1 MAAAALQMPPSLS
14 QDIHTAAFMPHPR
27 PPFPKPRQPKLAI
40 PPSPMRPVTEPMPE
54 AKAADADAVKNT
66 NASSPILP
74 TTPKLRR
81 KRKSFAGT
89 RLSEFEDKFRRVVP
103 LILSI
108 LPFMD
113 MLTKRDLEP
122 SGTAPD
128 IAPKRRRLGKDPK
141 FSTGQ
146 SPEKSGEEQEGPT
159 RESYPDPRWMNE
171 PRRYL
176 HLRDHRYKYIS
187 KITNKLLDDAEWHDK
202 AKEYQEIQQKKTG
215 TWMSLNQH
223 LYNKNKPLKDCI
235 PPSVN
240 PLELI
245 IDLVLKH
252 GAATPEDRNQEPSIS
267 GCFLRLTGKLVNN
280 EPLAKCIEHELVDT
294 IASRERTVADDAST
308 QQASPVASAAPGPL
322 DQPTSPT
329 TLQPGSPSGLDL
341 TAGPV
346 AHVPTAPS
354 PPAPT
359 SPSVPRTVARD
370 RETPVS
376 PLRRTRSGTGVHK
389 HQSHPKPSQS
399 FGPSPSLPNGFSG
412 PTAAPPAQPFYDLS
426 SGYPGGMPTYPG
438 LHTGPVGPS
447 NVSSAYVDLAPSPTL
462 PITHSPL
469 AHSTGLPYYT
479 RLAPRTRSPLSYNT
493 VSATVATTNCIHPQ
507 WTTYNERS
515 PLYSPQD
522 RGGDAPVL
530 HQDPFASTPREQ
542 AQAGATGLS
551 FYPPHHQ
558 QPQQQQQQQPQQQHH
573 PHQQTQQQLEGLD
586 VLALDPVMVD
596 DPKFQ
601 ELLNSLNW

>member
-1 MAAAALQMPPSLS
+1 MAAAALQMLPSLS
-14 QDIHTAAFMPHPR
+14 QDIHTAAFMPQHR
-27 PPFPKPRQPKLAI
+27 PFPKPRQPKLAI
-40 PPSPMRPVTEPMPE
+40 PPSPMRPAAEPMAE
-54 AKAADADAVKNT
+54 SKATDADAVKNT

-81 KRKSFAGT
+81 KRKSFA
-89 RLSEFEDKFRRVVP
+89 
-103 LILSI
+103 
-108 LPFMD
+108 
-113 MLTKRDLEP
+113 EP

-141 FSTGQ
+141 CAGQ

-235 PPSVN
+235 PPSGEIGCDQFHVN

-329 TLQPGSPSGLDL
+329 SLQPGSPSGLDL
-341 TAGPV
+341 TAGPSV
-346 AHVPTAPS
+346 HVPPAPS

-376 PLRRTRSGTGVHK
+376 PLRRTRSGAGVHK
-389 HQSHPKPSQS
+389 HQPQPKPSQT
-399 FGPSPSLPNGFSG
+399 FGPSSTLSNGFPG
-412 PTAAPPAQPFYDLS
+412 HTAAAPPAHTLYDLPP
-426 SGYPGGMPTYPG
+426 GYPGNLPAYGISSG
-438 LHTGPVGPS
+438 LGPS
-447 NVSSAYVDLAPSPTL
+447 NVSSAFVDLAASPTL
-462 PITHSPL
+462 PISNSPL
-469 AHSTGLPYYT
+469 AHSTGLPPYYS
-479 RLAPRTRSPLSYNT
+479 RLAPRTRSPLGYNA
-493 VSATVATTNCIHPQ
+493 VSAAVTTASYIQPQ
-507 WTTYNERS
+507 WTTYNDRS

-522 RGGDAPVL
+522 RGGEAPVL
-530 HQDPFASTPREQ
+530 QQDSFASPREHVSTN
-542 AQAGATGLS
+542 AAGLP
-551 FYPPHHQ
+551 FYPPHQQQHEQPQPQQQQQPHHHQ
-558 QPQQQQQQQPQQQHH
+558 QPQQQMD
-573 PHQQTQQQLEGLD
+573 GLD
-586 VLALDPVMVD
+586 VLALDGVMD
-596 DPKFQ
+596 DKFQ
-601 ELLNSLNW
+601 EFMNSLGW